1 MTRSDDIQALAGR
14 IEGRVQGVSFR
25 ASMQQQA
32 RRCGVA
38 GWVRNLPDGA
48 VEFHAQG
55 DREAVRQLLD
65 WARKGPPGASVDGF
79 NASEVAPGSGLAEFE
94 IRS

>member
-1 MTRSDDIQALAGR
+1 MTRNDDMQALSGR

-25 ASMQQQA
+25 AAMQQQA

-55 DREAVRQLLD
+55 DREAVRQLVD
-65 WARKGPPGASVDGF
+65 WARRGPSGASVDAF
-79 NASEVAPGSGLAEFE
+79 NASEVEPDQSLTEFE
-94 IRS
+94 VRA